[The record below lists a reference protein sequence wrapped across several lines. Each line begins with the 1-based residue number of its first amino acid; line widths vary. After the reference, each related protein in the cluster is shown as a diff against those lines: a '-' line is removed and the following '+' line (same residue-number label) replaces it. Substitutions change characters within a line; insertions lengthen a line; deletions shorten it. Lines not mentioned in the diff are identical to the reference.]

1 MKKMKIK
8 NHRKKEMKNKING
21 NRRNKNEK
29 NATTYTSSL
38 MFALQVP
45 CWLLLLLHGPSCSL
59 LLAPQETWW
68 PPIPTERTWWPNT
81 IQEPWSAGDTM
92 LTGRTRWF
100 TMFVCSTRMRWC
112 CEMRVWL
119 VGYDGLRSM
128 AMLEDM
134 GCLELVMA
142 WSIGCRV
149 QRIYLGGP

>member
-29 NATTYTSSL
+29 NAPTYTSSL

-59 LLAPQETWW
+59 LPAPQETWW
-68 PPIPTERTWWPNT
+68 PPIPTKRTWWPNI

-92 LTGRTRWF
+92 LTGQMRWF
-100 TMFVCSTRMRWC
+100 TMFVCSTRNEVVLRDEGTTGRLRWP
-112 CEMRVWL
+112 EIYGH
-119 VGYDGLRSM
+119 VGGYGLPWTCDGLKHWM
-128 AMLEDM
+128 
-134 GCLELVMA
+134 
-142 WSIGCRV
+142 
-149 QRIYLGGP
+149 